1 MPANRL
7 YHTWFERIRQLS
19 STARKTTIRNFTW
32 LLVGI
37 YLSRSVHLS
46 LIANKIPG
54 RAKLNSVVQRLS
66 RLLQSTMSVRQW
78 YGPLGEELLQSQAQ
92 HGHIRLIVDG
102 SKVSFH
108 HQLLMVSIAYRRR
121 AIPIVWTWVKG
132 KRGHSSSIKQ
142 LALLR
147 YVYNLIPQGVSVS
160 IVGDSEFGAVAILRQ
175 LDTWQWPYV
184 LRQKGD
190 TCIDLT
196 LHNHWQP
203 FGAMAR
209 PGQSL
214 WLGRGFL
221 TKEHVYATHLLAHW
235 QAGEKEPWLLATSL
249 ASRQEALRA
258 YRRRMWIEI
267 VFTQMTK
274 THLFAAGVSGNHVA
288 DLNVAVG
295 NHHAVDQQLD
305 QSSLLLKG
313 GLGQTDLDSAAKALD
328 GGTHLNRLRT
338 LVSLLVE
345 LLGLFFQ
352 ALVFSFHVGPSA
364 LVFRQ
369 RDHIVQIGLGET
381 VQLVLQRDLPTAEI
395 LPACL

>member
-132 KRGHSSSIKQ
+132 KRGHSSSVKQ

-209 PGQSL
+209 LGQSL

-258 YRRRMWIEI
+258 YRRRMWIEE
-267 VFTQMTK
+267 
-274 THLFAAGVSGNHVA
+274 LFG
-288 DLNVAVG
+288 D
-295 NHHAVDQQLD
+295 
-305 QSSLLLKG
+305 LKG
-313 GLGQTDLDSAAKALD
+313 HGFNLEDSHLCHFQRLSRLTLAVVLLYVWLVAFGSRVIRSGQRSLVDRADRRDFSIFRI
-328 GGTHLNRLRT
+328 GCNMVERRLT
-338 LVSLLVE
+338 NSQPLSVKLVPC
-345 LLGLFFQ
+345 F
-352 ALVFSFHVGPSA
+352 
-364 LVFRQ
+364 
-369 RDHIVQIGLGET
+369 
-381 VQLVLQRDLPTAEI
+381 
-395 LPACL
+395 